1 MVAGRNSIE
10 SEAMTRSDVDVIVAG
25 AGLSGLT
32 TAFRLARQ
40 GLRVVVLEAAPRPG
54 GAIGSRRRE
63 GVLYELGPN
72 SGLDT
77 TPLIDALL
85 SDAGI
90 RDERLDASAAAAKRY
105 ILRDGALIA
114 LPTSPGAFLGTRLF
128 SWRAKLALLREPFV
142 ARAPA
147 EREETVADFVRR
159 RLGSEF
165 LDYAIEPFVAGI
177 YAGDPET
184 LSVPAAF
191 PRLAALERK
200 YGSLIRG
207 QILGARERKRS
218 ADTAKNAA
226 SSFSFRDGMQ
236 TLTDA
241 LSRALAVE
249 CGVRVA
255 AVRREA
261 GGFAVECERGG
272 AGAKECFQRRARV
285 VVLAVPAYAAA
296 RIVEPVDAGAA
307 RALEAID
314 YPPVAVV
321 ASAYRR
327 GDVAHPLDG
336 FGFLAPKKENPPVLG
351 SLFSSTM
358 FANRAPEGTVLLTT
372 FVGGQRSPELAR
384 APEDEIAATVQ
395 RALARYVGA
404 ATPLWSVV
412 TRWPRAIP
420 QYTLGHRERIAAVE
434 RAEAAAPGLYFCANW
449 RGGVSIGDCIKSGH
463 AMAERIGRELGAPAP
478 AGSTRSSSIAAAA
491 PL

>member
-1 MVAGRNSIE
+1 
-10 SEAMTRSDVDVIVAG
+10 MTRDADAIVVG
-25 AGLSGLT
+25 AGVSGLT

-40 GLRVVVLEAAPRPG
+40 GLRVVVLEVAPRPG
-54 GAIGSRRRE
+54 GAIGSRRRD

-77 TPLIDALL
+77 TPLIDELL
-85 SDAGI
+85 ADAGI
-90 RDERLDASAAAAKRY
+90 RSERLEASAAAARRY
-105 ILRDGALIA
+105 VLRDGALIA
-114 LPTSPGAFLGTRLF
+114 LPTSPGAFLGTRLV

-142 ARAPA
+142 APAPPDV
-147 EREETVADFVRR
+147 EETVADFVRR
-159 RLGSEF
+159 RLGAEF

-191 PRLAALERK
+191 PRLAALEHK

-207 QILGARERKRS
+207 QILGARERRRS
-218 ADTAKNAA
+218 ADKAKNAA
-226 SSFSFRDGMQ
+226 ASFSFRDGMQ

-241 LSRALAVE
+241 LARALPVE

-255 AVRREA
+255 AVRRDI
-261 GGFAVECERGG
+261 GGFVVDCERGS
-272 AGAKECFQRRARV
+272 AGALERFQRRARV

-296 RIVEPVDAGAA
+296 RIVEPVDADAA
-307 RALEAID
+307 RALAAIA

-321 ASAYRR
+321 AAAYRR
-327 GDVAHPLDG
+327 GDVTHPLDG
-336 FGFLAPKKENPPVLG
+336 FGFLAPKKEGAPVLG
-351 SLFSSTM
+351 TLFSSTM
-358 FANRAPEGTVLLTT
+358 FENRAPQGTVLLTT

-384 APEDEIAATVQ
+384 APQDQIAATVQ
-395 RALARYVGA
+395 RALAQYVGA

-412 TRWPRAIP
+412 TRWPQAIP

-463 AMAERIGRELGAPAP
+463 AMAERIGRDLGAPA
-478 AGSTRSSSIAAAA
+478 STRAAQTGSIAAAVR
-491 PL
+491 P

>member
-1 MVAGRNSIE
+1 
-10 SEAMTRSDVDVIVAG
+10 MTLDDADVIVAG

-32 TAFRLARQ
+32 TAFLLARR
-40 GLRVVVLEAAPRPG
+40 GRRVRLLEAAPRPG
-54 GAIGSRRRE
+54 GVIGSRRQE

-77 TPLIDALL
+77 TPLIGELLDA
-85 SDAGI
+85 AGI

-105 ILRDGALIA
+105 ILRGGALVA
-114 LPTSPGAFLGTRLF
+114 LPTSPGAFLRTPLF

-142 ARAPA
+142 APAPPEA
-147 EREETVADFVRR
+147 EETVADFVRR
-159 RLGSEF
+159 RLGTEF

-207 QILGARERKRS
+207 QILGARERKTS
-218 ADTAKNAA
+218 AEKAKNMAV
-226 SSFSFRDGMQ
+226 SFSFRDGMQ

-241 LSRALAVE
+241 LARALPIE

-255 AVRREA
+255 AVRRA
-261 GGFAVECERGG
+261 PDNFVLECERDDAGG
-272 AGAKECFQRRARV
+272 RERFERRARA

-296 RIVEPVDAGAA
+296 PIVASLDAAA
-307 RALEAID
+307 AQALRQIV

-321 ASAYRR
+321 AAAYRR
-327 GDVAHPLDG
+327 SDVAHPLDG
-336 FGFLAPKKENPPVLG
+336 FGFLAPKKENPPILG

-358 FANRAPEGTVLLTT
+358 FAHRAPKDTVVLTT
-372 FVGGQRSPELAR
+372 FVGGRRNPELAQ
-384 APEDEIAATVQ
+384 APEADIAASVR
-395 RALARYVGA
+395 RALAQYVGA
-404 ATPLWSVV
+404 ATPLWSAV
-412 TRWPRAIP
+412 TRWQQAIP
-420 QYTLGHRERIAAVE
+420 QYTLGHRERIAALE
-434 RAEAAAPGLYFCANW
+434 RAEAAAPGLYFCANY

-463 AMAERIGRELGAPAP
+463 AMAERIDRELGALCAP
-478 AGSTRSSSIAAAA
+478 RH
-491 PL
+491 